1 MSEHDEIQ
9 RRVRRNA
16 LGLGLLA
23 VAIYLGYYLVQ
34 LSRTVG

>member
-1 MSEHDEIQ
+1 VTERDDMQ

-23 VAIYLGYYLVQ
+23 VAIYLGYYLLQ
-34 LSRTVG
+34 LSRMAG